1 MVGSFKITNLNLN
14 LILKETC
21 VCILLAKNSDY
32 RMATKITSSKK
43 TTPKKKPI
51 IKKDSGTFK
60 AKLTRFLVKTFLWFI
75 GLSIFFVVVFKF
87 IPVPF
92 TPLMV
97 IRAIEHKLDG
107 NENHFS
113 HDWEPI
119 ENISINLQK
128 AVIAS
133 EDGNFLTHSGFDFSA
148 MQKAIKNNS
157 RGRRIKGGSTI
168 SQQTA
173 KNVFLWQGR
182 SYLRKGLEAYFT
194 VLIEIIWGKERIMEV
209 YLNSIEMG
217 NGVYGAQAAT
227 QHWYRKDATNL
238 TKMQAAGIA
247 AILPNPRKFSATSS
261 SSYINNRKSKIV
273 RMMVNMGN
281 QGGV

>member
-1 MVGSFKITNLNLN
+1 
-14 LILKETC
+14 
-21 VCILLAKNSDY
+21 
-32 RMATKITSSKK
+32 MATKITPRKSRQPVKK
-43 TTPKKKPI
+43 EPTSFMI
-51 IKKDSGTFK
+51 
-60 AKLTRFLVKTFLWFI
+60 KLTRFLFKVLLWFF
-75 GLSIFFVVVFKF
+75 GLSLFFVVLFKF
-87 IPVPF
+87 ITVPF

-97 IRAIEHKLDG
+97 IRAIENKTAG
-107 NENHFS
+107 KEVFFS

-119 ENISINLQK
+119 ENISMNLQK

-133 EDGNFLTHSGFDFSA
+133 EDGTFLKHNGFDFVA
-148 MQKAIKNNS
+148 MQKAYKSNE

-217 NGVYGAQAAT
+217 NGVYGAQAAAE
-227 QHWYRKDATNL
+227 HWYRKGASSL
-238 TKMQAAGIA
+238 TPMQAAGIA
-247 AILPNPRKFSATSS
+247 AILPNPRKYSATSS
-261 SSYINNRKSKIV
+261 SSYINRRKAKIV
-273 RMMVNMGN
+273 RVMRQVGKIDYSK
-281 QGGV
+281 

>member
-1 MVGSFKITNLNLN
+1 
-14 LILKETC
+14 
-21 VCILLAKNSDY
+21 
-32 RMATKITSSKK
+32 MATKITSKK
-43 TTPKKKPI
+43 TKQPVTKESTSFMSKL
-51 IKKDSGTFK
+51 SHFLFK
-60 AKLTRFLVKTFLWFI
+60 ALLWFLGI
-75 GLSIFFVVVFKF
+75 SLFFVVLFKF
-87 IPVPF
+87 VPVPF

-97 IRAIEHKLDG
+97 IRAIENKTAGKEL
-107 NENHFS
+107 HFS

-119 ENISINLQK
+119 KNISMNLQK

-133 EDGNFLTHSGFDFSA
+133 EDGTFLTHNGFDFKA
-148 MQKAIKNNS
+148 MQKAYKGNE

-217 NGVYGAQAAT
+217 DGVYGAQAAT

-238 TKMQAAGIA
+238 TPIQAAGIA
-247 AILPNPRKFSATSS
+247 AILPNPRKFKATSS

-273 RMMVNMGN
+273 RIMRTVGKIEY
-281 QGGV
+281 